1 VIPGIREESKEQRS
15 MNADLSSPEA
25 LHHLWVD
32 GINRGDL
39 DGLVALYEAN
49 AAFVTQPGH
58 IVTGSAAVRHAT
70 ADLLA
75 LRPSAT
81 LEVLTVVQTGD
92 VALLIS
98 RWQLTGTG
106 GDYSAVEVAGQ
117 TADVVRRQGDGTWR
131 FAIDNPW
138 GDAAAMV

>member
-1 VIPGIREESKEQRS
+1 
-15 MNADLSSPEA
+15 MNADMSTPETV
-25 LHHLWVD
+25 HRLWVD

-39 DGLVALYEAN
+39 DGLGALYEAG
-49 AAFVTQPGH
+49 AAFVVRPGH
-58 IVTGSAAVRHAT
+58 IVTGSAAVRQAT

-81 LEVLTVVQTGD
+81 LEVLTVVHTGD

-98 RWQLTGTG
+98 RWQLTGTDADG
-106 GDYSAVEVAGQ
+106 SEVEVAGQ
-117 TADVVRRQGDGTWR
+117 TADVVRRQDDGTWR

-138 GDAAAMV
+138 GDAAALV